1 MKYTFKRKKM
11 ASKILII
18 IMNTE
23 AFSNEMVRTTPM
35 PISLK
40 ETYYESLWYFCPIRS
55 PKATIYLKRA

>member
-1 MKYTFKRKKM
+1 M